1 MELMTWVCQSLI
13 TWTPTREAPPPLCS
27 DAGLKRFLGENAG
40 LKENKRFWGENA
52 GLKVPEQLIR
62 GTLFVDIS
70 KEIV

>member
-1 MELMTWVCQSLI
+1 MGLSI
-13 TWTPTREAPPPLCS
+13 TYYVDPPSGGPPPLCS

-52 GLKVPEQLIR
+52 GLKVQSVGSEQLIR